1 MWDADPE
8 KARRF
13 YFWLMA
19 FNMLIDGLVM
29 IFIITVGMAIFYEI
43 DSRNDK

>member
-1 MWDADPE
+1 M
-8 KARRF
+8 R
-13 YFWLMA
+13 A

-29 IFIITVGMAIFYEI
+29 VFIIAVGMAIFYEI